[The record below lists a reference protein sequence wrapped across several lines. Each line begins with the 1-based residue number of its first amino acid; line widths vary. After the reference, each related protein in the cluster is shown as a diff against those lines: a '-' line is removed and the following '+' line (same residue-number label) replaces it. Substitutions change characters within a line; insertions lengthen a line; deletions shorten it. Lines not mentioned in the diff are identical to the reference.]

1 VSKHAQTLAAQ
12 FERSSHA
19 VIAFTERCSVND
31 WRLITEDERWPVGV
45 VCRHIAR
52 GFEVHAEL
60 IRRAATGQLMPT
72 DYTWDTVHKSNAQQ
86 AREWADCTEEETLVL
101 LRRHSDT
108 AADVVRQLSDAQRD
122 HTVFFPLAGDKPVS
136 IQQIVEAMIDHPRIH
151 LTSLRATFG
160 GQSVGRQE
168 GTK

>member
-1 VSKHAQTLAAQ
+1 MSERAQTLAAQ

-60 IRRAATGQLMPT
+60 IRRAATGQPMPT

-86 AREWADCTEEETLVL
+86 AREWTDCTDEETLVL

-108 AADVVRQLSDAQRD
+108 AADVVRQLSDAQLD

-136 IQQIVEAMIDHPRIH
+136 IQQIVEAMIDHPRID

-160 GQSVGRQE
+160 GQSVGQQK